1 MTAFTI
7 FIIWL
12 LAACVAFG
20 LGTLAYLAHRLSHP
34 RLPPADLAPAALP
47 RARVVRNA

>member
-20 LGTLAYLAHRLSHP
+20 LGTLAYLAHRLTHP
-34 RLPPADLAPAALP
+34 PTSTPPAALP
-47 RARVVRNA
+47 RARVVKNA